1 MINGQPIVSFFVI
14 GAKKRNRELMKSK
27 KDTSTST
34 NNTVENNILSNLL
47 NDSADDE
54 MMFLCSQ
61 AIEKR
66 IADDNNCNTMKRT
79 TSLAKANSLSIVGI
93 SPLKDTNNTLNNN
106 VYHQAAKKFKPV
118 PCKYAEDK
126 KFENV
131 LSQCQSVTTNLENKA
146 QNNASSISAI
156 NTVTNGGKDD
166 SLSLLLNDS
175 LASDDDL
182 FSAIDLSAIEQQIVS
197 SKETASTSSNQCN
210 KVCDKQQ
217 QIKPGNKPSIY

>member
-1 MINGQPIVSFFVI
+1 MYDFSVK

-34 NNTVENNILSNLL
+34 NNAVENNIVNSLL

-61 AIEKR
+61 AIEKT
-66 IADDNNCNTMKRT
+66 IAADTNFNTMNRT
-79 TSLAKANSLSIVGI
+79 TSLAKQNSLSIVGI

-106 VYHQAAKKFKPV
+106 VYHQAVKKFRSV
-118 PCKYAEDK
+118 PCKYVGDK
-126 KFENV
+126 KTDYIQS
-131 LSQCQSVTTNLENKA
+131 LCQPITSNLENKA
-146 QNNASSISAI
+146 QNNANSKSDI
-156 NTVTNGGKDD
+156 NLITNYNKDD
-166 SLSLLLNDS
+166 SSSLLLNDP
-175 LASDDDL
+175 LVGDDYL

-197 SKETASTSSNQCN
+197 NKETSTVSSNQCN

-217 QIKPGNKPSIY
+217 QIKLENRPGMYLS